1 MIEVLIGIGGL
12 AAGFI
17 AAKVLEKG
25 NASKTVLAAKKEA
38 ESVLREAKIEGENI
52 KKDKIFQ
59 AKEKFLELK
68 AEHEKVIIAKDK
80 KKRIF

>member
-1 MIEVLIGIGGL
+1 M
-12 AAGFI
+12 
-17 AAKVLEKG
+17 VLEKG

-80 KKRIF
+80 KIAEAGKAYT

>member
-52 KKDKIFQ
+52 KRIRYFK
-59 AKEKFLELK
+59 LK
-68 AEHEKVIIAKDK
+68 KS
-80 KKRIF
+80 F